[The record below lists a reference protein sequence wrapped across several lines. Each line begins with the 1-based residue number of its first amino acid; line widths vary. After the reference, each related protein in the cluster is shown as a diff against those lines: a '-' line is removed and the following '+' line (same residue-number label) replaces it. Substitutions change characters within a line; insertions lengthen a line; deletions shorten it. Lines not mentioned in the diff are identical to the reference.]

1 MEQRPATWRY
11 AFRSCPIIRQSK
23 PPARATRIQMQMST
37 KRNEDIMARNYLPA
51 IARVLLGL
59 VMLLTGLNKIFW
71 FAPMPHMSPALTA
84 FMDAL
89 KATGYYLPFIGIV
102 EATGGALL
110 LINRF
115 VPLAITILAP
125 VLVNI
130 LSVHTFLDVSGF
142 PLAFVLVV
150 LDVSLAWV
158 YRDAFRS
165 MLQARTVKVS
175 RIAEPEGLKRAVP

>member
-1 MEQRPATWRY
+1 
-11 AFRSCPIIRQSK
+11 
-23 PPARATRIQMQMST
+23 MST

-51 IARVLLGL
+51 TARVLLGV

-84 FMDAL
+84 FMGAL
-89 KATGYYLPFIGIV
+89 KETGYYLPFIGIV

-110 LINRF
+110 LVNRF

-130 LSVHTFLDVSGF
+130 LGVHTFLDVRGF
-142 PLAFVLVV
+142 PLAFILIA
-150 LDVSLAWV
+150 LDVYLAWV
-158 YRDAFRS
+158 YRDAFRP
-165 MLQARTVKVS
+165 MFEARGVKVS
-175 RIAEPEGLKRAVP
+175 RIAEPEGLKRAAS